1 MNDLTFKPAGA
12 AIAALVA
19 GLAIPADVQAEA
31 AMKKDHGAELAAA
44 VSKFAPAE
52 PFAESPAKT
61 QGDLFE

>member
-44 VSKFAPAE
+44 AAKFAPAE
-52 PFAESPAKT
+52 PFGESAART
-61 QGDLFE
+61 EGDLFE